1 MVTVLIDFGTI
12 AYSLS
17 SFFLLF
23 LAIAQ
28 LRMWNQG
35 NSSMVLLI
43 ATAVTLVW
51 SSVLI
56 FRPQIPL
63 SNFYLVQ
70 LLEILKN
77 VAWIVLLLST
87 LGIRRALFSAMKGE
101 DYPHNLVF
109 VTFVAV
115 GIPGALMLYILYI
128 QFFGSDILFYPAYG
142 GRTVLAGF
150 LLVSITGL
158 ALLEQVIRNIK
169 FHQVWHL
176 KFLCL
181 SLGMLYSYDIYLYS
195 EALLF
200 ERIQDQL
207 WQARGGVT
215 ALATPLIAISVLRA
229 RQQPLQVNISR
240 RLVFHTS
247 VLIASGIYLLLMGM
261 AGYYIR
267 NVSGEWGLLLQ
278 AMFWVISLTLLVIL
292 VYSGRFRSF
301 LKLYINR
308 HLFSSKYD
316 YRHEWM
322 RISEM
327 LSETSV
333 DESLQERIIHAL
345 ADIVDSPSGALWI
358 TLDDIH
364 YDQTAHL
371 EMGWVEDG
379 QVTSNDYLIS
389 SLARN
394 GDPIDLT
401 DPESEID
408 PAGLPDW
415 FKRINKAWLIIPLVL
430 NEKLLGFVLLKE
442 SRVDFELNWEDFE
455 LMKAAGQQ
463 AASYLSQSIAT
474 EALSEVRQFAAFNQL
489 SAFIVH
495 DLKTLNSQLS
505 MLVKNAERHKDNP
518 AFVDDMI
525 KTTDHAVDKMTF
537 LLKHFQSG
545 LLEEKQEINSIDIA
559 KLLSEVVE
567 SQTKL
572 RPLPSLD
579 CEQSGIQLQGNAEE
593 LKSCFGHLI
602 QNAQEAT
609 PDEGFVE
616 ISLKKEGD
624 KALIQVK
631 DSGSGMTPEFINT
644 RLFRPFDS
652 SKGVAGMG
660 MGVFQSRSTIRNLG
674 GDFKVYSEPK
684 VGTTF
689 TITLPALTEPKS
701 IAG

>member
-1 MVTVLIDFGTI
+1 MSIDFGTVS
-12 AYSLS
+12 YSLS

-28 LRMWNQG
+28 IRMWSQG

-51 SSVLI
+51 STVLI
-56 FRPQIPL
+56 FRPEIPL
-63 SNFYLVQ
+63 GNFYLIL
-70 LLEILKN
+70 LLEIFKN

-87 LGIRRALFSAMKGE
+87 LGIRRALFSAFKGE
-101 DYPHNLVF
+101 DYPRNLI
-109 VTFVAV
+109 FVAGV
-115 GIPGALMLYILYI
+115 ALGIPGVLMIYIIYS
-128 QFFGSDILFYPAYG
+128 QFFSNAIMFYPSYG

-150 LLVSITGL
+150 LLVAITGL

-181 SLGMLYSYDIYLYS
+181 SLGVLYSYDIYLYS

-200 ERIQDQL
+200 ERMQDQL

-240 RLVFHTS
+240 SLVFHTS

-316 YRHEWM
+316 YRHEWT
-322 RISEM
+322 RISET
-327 LSETSV
+327 LSGTSV

-345 ADIVDSPSGALWI
+345 ADIVDSPSGALWV
-358 TLDDIH
+358 TVDDNH
-364 YDQTAHL
+364 YDQAAHL
-371 EMGWVEDG
+371 EMGWVEG
-379 QVTSNDYLIS
+379 SQVSRDDYLIS
-389 SLARN
+389 VLSEN

-401 DPESEID
+401 EPDSELD
-408 PAGLPDW
+408 FAAFPAW
-415 FKRINKAWLIIPLVL
+415 FNRINRAWLIIPLVL
-430 NEKLLGFVLLKE
+430 HDKLLGFVLLKE
-442 SRVDFELNWEDFE
+442 SRVDYDLNWEDFE

-463 AASYLSQSIAT
+463 AASYLSQSIVSN
-474 EALSEVRQFAAFNQL
+474 ALSEVRQFAAFNQV

-505 MLVKNAERHKDNP
+505 MLVKNSEKHKDNP

-525 KTTDHAVDKMTF
+525 KTTEHAVDKMTF

-545 LLEEKQEINSIDIA
+545 MQEEAKAVAIVDISKLLEE
-559 KLLSEVVE
+559 VVQ

-572 RPLPSLD
+572 RPLPNLVSS
-579 CEQSGIQLQGNAEE
+579 EAAINVEGNAEE
-593 LKSCFGHLI
+593 LKSCFGHLV

-609 PDEGFVE
+609 PDDGSIELTLERKGNE
-616 ISLKKEGD
+616 
-624 KALIQVK
+624 ALIQVR
-631 DSGSGMTPEFINT
+631 DTGSGMTPEFINT

-660 MGVFQSRSTIRNLG
+660 MGVFQSRSTVRNLG
-674 GDFKVYSEPK
+674 GDLKVQSEPGS
-684 VGTTF
+684 GTTF
-689 TITLPALTEPKS
+689 TITLPLAKS
-701 IAG
+701 E